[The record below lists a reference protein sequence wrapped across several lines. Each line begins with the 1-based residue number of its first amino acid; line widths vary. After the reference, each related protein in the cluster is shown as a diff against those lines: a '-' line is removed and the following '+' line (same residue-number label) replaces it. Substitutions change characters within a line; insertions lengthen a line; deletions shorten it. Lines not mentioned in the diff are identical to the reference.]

1 MHARNAGYFYD
12 SNYYISE
19 FKKFLNQSYTDNF
32 EFYCYKLFELQ
43 LLYVKLG
50 FLQTSA
56 LILYF

>member
-1 MHARNAGYFYD
+1 MHARNAGYSYD
-12 SNYYISE
+12 SNYYIFQVME
-19 FKKFLNQSYTDNF
+19 FLNQSYTDNYK
-32 EFYCYKLFELQ
+32 FYCYKLFELQ